1 MVWFITIP
9 SCVLRLFVSTRAACW
24 LPLGAGR
31 VLADK
36 GREGDTK
43 ARYWRRPW
51 FVSSAVVHTRS
62 GGLPA
67 QGWPMRGDI
76 DATTVRCL
84 SGCAAQP
91 SGFLRYQGEAVNA
104 ALVQILR
111 A

>member
-1 MVWFITIP
+1 MLTDI
-9 SCVLRLFVSTRAACW
+9 
-24 LPLGAGR
+24 
-31 VLADK
+31 
-36 GREGDTK
+36 GREGGTQ
-43 ARYWRRPW
+43 ARYWRRPG
-51 FVSSAVVHTRS
+51 VESLAVVHMRS

-104 ALVQILR
+104 ALVQTLR